1 MPYFLNFIQVIKLN
15 CFLHKFVE
23 NEYWIYPCRSS
34 RLEMFCKKGV
44 PKNLAKFTG
53 KHQCQSLFFNKVTG
67 LRPATL
73 KKETLVHVFSCE
85 FFEVLKNTFF
95 TECLLWMTAIGNQET
110 QESAITRSR
119 NGHLDLAIQQYQ
131 IFRGCPQNI
140 SGQFNWF
147 QLLGRDSFWYRDIC

>member
-1 MPYFLNFIQVIKLN
+1 MNA
-15 CFLHKFVE
+15 CFWLELCVSSVQSAVTLAQAKVQLAQAASPKE
-23 NEYWIYPCRSS
+23 IRNRRSHQRFS
-34 RLEMFCKKGV
+34 MKKGDLR
-44 PKNLAKFTG
+44 NFTKFTG

-119 NGHLDLAIQQYQ
+119 NGHLDLTIQQYQ

-140 SGQFNWF
+140 SGQFN
-147 QLLGRDSFWYRDIC
+147 